1 MRERILKRSEKVFLA
16 SKGLKPENWRV
27 LEETEKTII
36 FIHKVSK
43 NTRLFQKPL

>member
-1 MRERILKRSEKVFLA
+1 MREVNLKRVHKVFLA
-16 SKGLKPENWRV
+16 SKGLKPDNWRV
-27 LEETEKTII
+27 QEETEKYII